1 MAGELQDAL
10 RTFALQK
17 LKELQTSTNEEGRSD
32 EQPKSHRIKIN
43 RQLSKRLAQDEERIE
58 ASKPGQPSLPSTNEK
73 AGHRAPVVVAD
84 EAVSVSDAKEGQ
96 VTEAEQI
103 GEANCASF
111 SQSKMLQANRLH
123 VSKEHC
129 AKESNQK
136 VGSGD
141 AIATKTSKDSP
152 ATTSAR
158 DTAKKETVLPLQG
171 SLLFEKASEKLSTTA
186 EKKTIQIKIPTK
198 LFQSASKSPN
208 TAVKGNGGDT
218 KSDSGSEDES
228 DGSESDTSA
237 VDGLP
242 WRKILED
249 GELTPTSDSD
259 GEEAGEG
266 AKEGGKEDA
275 EMLKENESKENL
287 ASDKGTE
294 ISEKE
299 KKSSSKH
306 KHKSK
311 HKKHSHKKSKRKK
324 KKSKHKSSKSKE
336 RDKSEKDAGSH
347 SKSEGL
353 EKPDEKSLKNDKSGC
368 PEDSNVKG
376 TTAKN
381 VARDF
386 NHSKTL
392 SAGERASEL
401 GNTGTAEVKK
411 ERNSSASERKRD
423 CDKKDSGKDLSSGP
437 SKKSSH
443 DEKYREE
450 IQAEE
455 RKTSKSES
463 SSFGK
468 SESSSS
474 GKQVERRRSS
484 SNPRSET
491 RESDDGCHHE
501 RRERRK
507 LEKHEK
513 DERSHKEKREKRR
526 SRESRDGDSTRSK
539 TSSTKPS
546 AVVKMQH
553 LEEEFGSVKESRKT
567 LKTHK
572 HKVKKEETQIEG
584 AKASLTISAPTSS
597 ETVEPEVVM
606 EEDSTSD
613 EKKYDGKSEPSTAG
627 GQDVKA
633 ATSEQAELDQSGRET
648 TEKLGIAVAEND
660 KTPLAGS
667 DTAGKGGTHT
677 GSASSLPKP
686 TPESFHMGNAATH
699 VEGQK
704 VESNITVRREK
715 MPPDSDTE
723 LPASDDSAKEVNA
736 GMSVILGN
744 VQDVETKDTSETTGV
759 GKSKTGESCV
769 VGTKNRNE
777 GLDDVEPTVDERTYQ
792 PEKTGENIKSLKSQ
806 LKDSDGLKK
815 KGDTCGIKQKE
826 SDKKGKSDLG
836 QEQLSMTVDDN
847 VQKTVAVKSEK
858 EDNTKSKEK
867 EKEEE
872 KEEGALESDI
882 EEGEISH
889 KHKKS
894 KKKDKK
900 KGSKEREKQSRE
912 KEREKDKR
920 ASRDRDRDSRPKKR
934 HSESKSSSRSH
945 KKHKR
950 SRSKTP
956 SPGSEDSDISIDKDS
971 MVEKSVFSES
981 KGVWITTMVPRED
994 SREPSSPE
1002 DDPRQYRDHDS
1013 RRGYRDSRRRDYGS
1027 EFRSER
1033 RSVFDRLGY
1042 GQRDRFDR
1050 RSRYDGFRRRRRSYS
1065 RSRSRSRSWSPVL
1078 EIDKKKLLEIAKA
1091 NALSKMQTG
1100 EIPAHL
1106 PVPES
1111 IRKAADTMQTNQSIQ
1126 RFTEQCMAFANT
1138 HGESSDESPVNRPV
1152 GSSDEEDEEE
1162 SDVPKPFVRHP
1173 FKVKE
1178 AVPIVMNIKNA
1189 VQIPVASKDKLR
1201 VQFPVS
1207 SGSQHRKKEEEI
1219 AVAVANDPYGQWTT
1233 VEQTAPATKPKAKP
1247 STAASATGT
1256 TPSTATS
1263 TPGTTTANPSEAGS
1277 SGAVTTV
1284 AAVAGAPTPTA
1295 APNIPG
1301 VTNVVPPQQVEDKD
1315 KVFED
1320 SPGFAYDISAIVS
1333 ARLKAARALQSNP
1346 NNVEALTVLHHSQR
1360 QIQTWAHSSQKPG
1373 LFTGSTDATFLNPQ
1387 QLANPN
1393 PKNQAWIKK
1402 DMFKTAAPVSTDIG
1416 LSLMHKMGWRQ
1427 GEGLGKNKEG
1437 AINPLLL
1444 EIKTDRQG
1452 LVAEAEKPKKKGD
1465 VSKVIRKD
1473 LSGKHPV
1480 MALNELCSKKHWGKA
1495 VFELLREDGPAHK
1508 KNFLFKVRVRN
1519 EEYIPTITSGNK
1531 KDAKAMAA
1539 TVALQKMGL
1548 IPT

>member
-1 MAGELQDAL
+1 MAGHMITL
-10 RTFALQK
+10 
-17 LKELQTSTNEEGRSD
+17 NRSD

-73 AGHRAPVVVAD
+73 AGHRAPVAVAD
-84 EAVSVSDAKEGQ
+84 EAIGVSDAREGQ

-103 GEANCASF
+103 GEAKRASF
-111 SQSKMLQANRLH
+111 TQSKMLQANRLH
-123 VSKEHC
+123 VSEEQC

-136 VGSGD
+136 VGLGD
-141 AIATKTSKDSP
+141 ANSSKTSKDSP
-152 ATTSAR
+152 ATTSAS
-158 DTAKKETVLPLQG
+158 DAAKKETVLPLQG
-171 SLLFEKASEKLSTTA
+171 SLLFEKAAEKLGTTA

-208 TAVKGNGGDT
+208 LAVKGNGGDT

-275 EMLKENESKENL
+275 EMLRENESKENL
-287 ASDKGTE
+287 AADKGTE

-353 EKPDEKSLKNDKSGC
+353 KKPDEKSLKNDKSGC
-368 PEDSNVKG
+368 PDESNVKE
-376 TTAKN
+376 TTTKKSAQ
-381 VARDF
+381 DF
-386 NHSKTL
+386 NLNSKTL
-392 SAGERASEL
+392 SAGERASKL

-411 ERNSSASERKRD
+411 ERNSSASERKMD
-423 CDKKDSGKDLSSGP
+423 CDKKDSGKDLSSGS
-437 SKKSSH
+437 SKKISH

-455 RKTSKSES
+455 RKTSKSETS
-463 SSFGK
+463 SLGK

-507 LEKHEK
+507 AGKHEK

-567 LKTHK
+567 LKAHK

-584 AKASLTISAPTSS
+584 AKASLTISVPTSS

-606 EEDSTSD
+606 EEDCISD

-627 GQDVKA
+627 GQDAKA
-633 ATSEQAELDQSGRET
+633 AISEQAELDESSCET
-648 TEKLGIAVAEND
+648 TEKLGEISVKEND
-660 KTPLAGS
+660 KMPSAES
-667 DTAGKGGTHT
+667 DTADKAGTHT
-677 GSASSLPKP
+677 GSASSIPEP
-686 TPESFHMGNAATH
+686 APESFLIGNAATH
-699 VEGQK
+699 VEVQK
-704 VESNITVRREK
+704 DESNVTVKREK
-715 MPPDSDTE
+715 MPPDSDTK
-723 LPASDDSAKEVNA
+723 LPTSDNGAKGVNA
-736 GMSVILGN
+736 GISVILGN
-744 VQDVETKDTSETTGV
+744 VQDVEAKDASKTTGV
-759 GKSKTGESCV
+759 EKSKTRESCV
-769 VGTKNRNE
+769 DNI
-777 GLDDVEPTVDERTYQ
+777 DVEDVKHTVDEGTAQ
-792 PEKTGENIKSLKSQ
+792 PEKTGENIESLKSQ

-815 KGDTCGIKQKE
+815 SSGSKQKE

-836 QEQLSMTVDDN
+836 QEPSSVPVDDHDQN
-847 VQKTVAVKSEK
+847 TFAVKLEK
-858 EDNTKSKEK
+858 EESTKSKEK

-872 KEEGALESDI
+872 KEEGALESEI

-900 KGSKEREKQSRE
+900 KGSKEREKQS
-912 KEREKDKR
+912 KERDKEKDKR
-920 ASRDRDRDSRPKKR
+920 ASRDRDRDSRTKRR

-956 SPGSEDSDISIDKDS
+956 SPSSEDSDISIDKDS

-994 SREPSSPE
+994 SRELSSPE
-1002 DDPRQYRDHDS
+1002 DDPRQYRDSDS

-1033 RSVFDRLGY
+1033 RSVFDRLGF

-1050 RSRYDGFRRRRRSYS
+1050 RSRYDGYRRRRRSYS

-1152 GSSDEEDEEE
+1152 RSSDEEDEEE

-1207 SGSQHRKKEEEI
+1207 SGSQHRKKEVEI

-1233 VEQTAPATKPKAKP
+1233 VEQAASATKPKAKP

-1263 TPGTTTANPSEAGS
+1263 TPGTTAANPSGAGS

-1284 AAVAGAPTPTA
+1284 AAVASAPTPTA

-1416 LSLMHKMGWRQ
+1416 LSLMQKMGWRQ